1 MWYGPAVQAGKRHEP
16 SYMREMYPMKIGR
29 QRQVLT
35 ADAIFD
41 LVRDDLHN
49 VEKAIDIESY
59 ASVDTVSPIS
69 KYLQQNSGERLRAAL
84 LLLCARL
91 AGGSGNRMAIQLG
104 AVVEMLQ
111 AASLVHSEVVD
122 VDQACCERP
131 SPGLQSCVLAG
142 DWLYLRAFR
151 VALQERVLDLA
162 IDAAQR
168 MVMGEL
174 IQINRIGS
182 VAVTEADYIELV
194 DCKTARLFSLCGK
207 LGATAAGSDKRDG
220 ERLAEF
226 AWNLGM
232 AFQLIDDMLD
242 FVSSE
247 SEPGKPPG
255 GDLKDGKVTLPLVY
269 ALEHASMSERD
280 LVASVL
286 RDRNYDAVPFANV
299 LVLVDHYGGTQ
310 RTRARARQFTD
321 RARQIV
327 AEFPDS
333 LCRRALFSLTD
344 LVTERGC

>member
-1 MWYGPAVQAGKRHEP
+1 ME
-16 SYMREMYPMKIGR
+16 IGR
-29 QRQVLT
+29 ARQVLT

-41 LVRDDLHN
+41 LVREDLHN
-49 VEKAIDIESY
+49 VEKAICIESF
-59 ASVDTVSPIS
+59 ASVDTVAPIS
-69 KYLQQNSGERLRAAL
+69 IYLQRNGGERLRAAL
-84 LLLCARL
+84 LLLCARF

-104 AVVEMLQ
+104 AVVEMLH
-111 AASLVHSEVVD
+111 AAALVHNEVVD
-122 VDQACCERP
+122 VEQTCPERP
-131 SPGLQSCVLAG
+131 SPGLQSTVLAG

-151 VALQERVLDLA
+151 VALQERVLDLT

-168 MVMGEL
+168 MAMGGL

-182 VAVTEADYIELV
+182 IAISEADYMELV
-194 DCKTARLFSLCGK
+194 DCKTARLFSACGK
-207 LGATAAGSDKRDG
+207 LGALAAGADTQDG
-220 ERLAEF
+220 EKLAEF

-247 SEPGKPPG
+247 SEPSRPTG

-269 ALEHASMSERD
+269 ALEQASMSERN
-280 LVASVL
+280 LVAGVL

-299 LVLVDHYGGTQ
+299 LMLVDHHGGTQ

-333 LCRRALFSLTD
+333 LCRRALFTLTD
-344 LVTERGC
+344 LVTERDF